1 MILVPIF
8 CHQISFT
15 SSAWPRVL
23 ESKDRFQA
31 VRSPIEYLGGKIH
44 AAFFAIDSYDV
55 LLISEFPDQVSITD
69 IAVQFSA
76 GGDVAHIHT
85 TKLLG
90 AAEILEVIDKPG
102 PCSCRPVARPR
113 ALAVSAT

>member
-1 MILVPIF
+1 VPIF

-15 SSAWPRVL
+15 SSAWPHVL
-23 ESKDRFQA
+23 ESKDTFEA
-31 VRSPIEYLGGKIH
+31 VRAPIESLGGKIRS
-44 AAFFAIDSYDV
+44 AFFAIDSYDV
-55 LLISEFPDQVSITD
+55 LLISDLPDQVTIAD

-90 AAEILEVIDKPG
+90 ASEILEVIHNTG
-102 PCSCRPVARPR
+102 PYSYQPVSRPR
-113 ALAVSAT
+113 ARAVSAT